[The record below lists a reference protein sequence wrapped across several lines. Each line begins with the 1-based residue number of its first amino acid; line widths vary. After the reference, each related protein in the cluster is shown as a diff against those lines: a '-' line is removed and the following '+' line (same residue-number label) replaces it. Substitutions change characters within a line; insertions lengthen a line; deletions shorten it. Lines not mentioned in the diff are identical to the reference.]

1 MKKNQIVNWVSFA
14 LAGLNVV
21 FVLAECQWH
30 LVGFFIILLAFIS
43 LIVATIF
50 AFQTNKQNGLGN
62 IANYAI
68 TIILL
73 LLILDP
79 VFYILHWP
87 HSHEL
92 RQGMFFILPVIIL
105 LANKQH
111 KVSNSYWMTFLIYTM
126 IIYINMS
133 FNFQR
138 LSNELGDCERK
149 QEQVQVSNGQQ

>member
-1 MKKNQIVNWVSFA
+1 MKKNQIMNWVSFA

-21 FVLAECQWH
+21 FLLTECQWH

-43 LIVATIF
+43 LIVSTIF
-50 AFQTNKQNGLGN
+50 AFQENKHNGLGKMP
-62 IANYAI
+62 NYSI

-79 VFYILHWP
+79 IFYILHWP

-111 KVSNSYWMTFLIYTM
+111 KVSNSYWMTFLIYIM
-126 IIYINMS
+126 IIYINLS

-138 LSNELGDCERK
+138 LSDELGDFERK
-149 QEQVQVSNGQQ
+149 QEQLDSRQ